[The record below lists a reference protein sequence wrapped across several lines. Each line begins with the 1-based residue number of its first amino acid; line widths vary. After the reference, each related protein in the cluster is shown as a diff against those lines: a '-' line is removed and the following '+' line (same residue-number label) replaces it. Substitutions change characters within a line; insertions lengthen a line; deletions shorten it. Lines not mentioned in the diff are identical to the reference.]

1 MGMTTS
7 ASRIYGTAVLNAKG
21 QVVIPSEARTSLGWK
36 PGTRLVIMSTRTDS
50 GVVILKSEEIEGRI
64 KKV

>member
-1 MGMTTS
+1 MT
-7 ASRIYGTAVLNAKG
+7 ALPSRIYGTAVLNAKG

-36 PGTRLVIMSTRTDS
+36 PGTRVVIMSNRGDG
-50 GVVILKSEEIEGRI
+50 GVVILRSEEIEGRI